1 MASGRKSLD
10 IFLPGLAYVLR
21 LAEGQP
27 AWSAVSVLNH
37 TLTLAAPVAY
47 WLGAMRFFGQT
58 VPVWRPMLA
67 F

>member
-1 MASGRKSLD
+1 ML
-10 IFLPGLAYVLR
+10 L

-58 VPVWRPMLA
+58 VPVWQPMLA